1 MGGNEAIVHA
11 MEHSRTTVAR
21 PPRLLSLEEIVEGGL
36 CIGCGL
42 CQAMTGAGKIHMV
55 LTAEG
60 RERPVAQDG
69 LDAAALERINSI
81 CPGTRVEG
89 GRSETRSAQAA
100 HDVVWGYA
108 EQLAIGYAA
117 DPEVRY
123 RGSTGG
129 VLTALGQ
136 FLLASGR
143 VSFVLHVAAS
153 ATEPLRTER
162 RLSLDA
168 ASVLEG
174 AGSRYGPAAPLID
187 FNALL
192 DRGEPFALIAKPCD
206 IAAVRNLARID
217 ARVNRYLRYALTF
230 VCGGAS
236 ELTKSEEVL
245 QELKVDRDA
254 LSLFRY
260 RGHGCPGPT
269 RVETRDGGIFEL
281 SYQDMWAEESTW
293 RIQPRC
299 KICPDAIGESADLAA
314 SDVWPGGGPSGE
326 DAGFNGIIVRS
337 VRGLELYRAAL
348 AAGAIV
354 AEPGEVTFR
363 DFDEFQPHQVHKKR
377 VVWARLAGMRAAGRG
392 VPETHELRLA
402 DCARLNSLKE
412 NLEEA
417 RGARRR
423 AKQGRLGEPPAVGRQ
438 SGLPS
443 KPR

>member
-1 MGGNEAIVHA
+1 MAHP
-11 MEHSRTTVAR
+11 R
-21 PPRLLSLEEIVEGGL
+21 RLLSLEEIVAGGL

-42 CQAMTGAGKIHMV
+42 CQAMAGAGAISMV

-60 RERPVAQDG
+60 RERPVVRDG
-69 LDAAALERINSI
+69 LDAATLERINAI

-89 GRSETRSAQAA
+89 GRSETQSAQASY
-100 HDVVWGYA
+100 DVVWGYA
-108 EQLAIGYAA
+108 EQLAMGYAG

-123 RGSTGG
+123 RASTGG

-136 FLLASGR
+136 FLLTSSR
-143 VSFVLHVAAS
+143 VKFVLHVAAS
-153 ATEPLRTER
+153 SAEPLRTER
-162 RLSLDA
+162 RLSFDA

-174 AGSRYGPAAPLID
+174 AGSRYGPAAALVD
-187 FNALL
+187 FNVLL
-192 DRGEPFALIAKPCD
+192 GRGEPFALIAKPCD
-206 IAAVRNLARID
+206 IAAIRNLARID
-217 ARVNRYLRYALTF
+217 SRVNRYLRYALTF

-236 ELTKSEEVL
+236 ELTKSEDVVREFGVGP
-245 QELKVDRDA
+245 EE

-269 RVETRDGGIFEL
+269 KVETRDGRAFEL
-281 SYQDMWAEESTW
+281 TYQQMWDDESTW

-326 DAGFNGIIVRS
+326 DPGFNGIIVRS

-354 AEPGEVTFR
+354 AEPRDISFR
-363 DFDEFQPHQVHKKR
+363 DFDEFQPHQVRKKR
-377 VVWARLAGMRAAGRG
+377 AIWARLAGMRAAGRAI
-392 VPETHELRLA
+392 PETQNLRLA

-412 NLEEA
+412 NLTEA

-423 AKQGRLGEPPAVGRQ
+423 AKQGRLGEPPAISR
-438 SGLPS
+438 
-443 KPR
+443 